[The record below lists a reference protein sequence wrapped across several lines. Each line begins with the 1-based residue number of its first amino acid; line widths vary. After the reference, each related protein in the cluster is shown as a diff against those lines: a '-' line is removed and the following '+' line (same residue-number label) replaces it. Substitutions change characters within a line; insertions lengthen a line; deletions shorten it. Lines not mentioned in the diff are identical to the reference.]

1 MLKRFSFKNQ
11 RGQTMAEFA
20 LVLPA
25 LALILFAVTQF
36 GITFNR
42 YLALTDAVRAGARA
56 GAVAR
61 NADNPAG
68 TTEARVREA
77 AANLDQGQLTVSV
90 TSSWEKG
97 EDVVVSGSYPYS
109 INLLGVIVTSGNL
122 TSTTTERVE

>member
-1 MLKRFSFKNQ
+1 MLKRFSVTNQ

-20 LVLPA
+20 IVLPM
-25 LALILFAVTQF
+25 LAVLLFAVTQF

-42 YLALTDAVRAGARA
+42 YLTLTDAVRAGARA

-61 NADNPAG
+61 HGDDPAG
-68 TTEARVREA
+68 TTEVRVREA
-77 AANLDQGQLTVSV
+77 AANLDQAELTVTV
-90 TSSWEKG
+90 TSSWEPG

-109 INLLGVIVTSGNL
+109 INLLGIVVASGDL